1 MNCYTPII
9 DCSHRYS
16 ITSPNLMNFICYPK
30 FNIDDY
36 TTKLKDLFEK
46 DLKFVILEGNTI
58 LYNNNILG
66 KGCEG
71 LVLKV
76 ENNKNEIMAVK
87 IKRTDSCRFSMKNE
101 FDFYRL
107 ANTYKIGPTVY
118 AYTNN
123 ILLMDFLD
131 GVSIENWFSKT
142 KLDLY
147 LIKSVII
154 DILNQCFILDKI
166 NLDHGQLNK
175 LYNHIIISPDTLK
188 CTIVDFESA
197 STIRKASNLTSAFQG
212 ILFRGIISKKI
223 SDYINYKNKKCEFLQ
238 LLRIYKKDIS
248 KENYDSIIALI

>member
-1 MNCYTPII
+1 M
-9 DCSHRYS
+9 S
-16 ITSPNLMNFICYPK
+16 FICYPK
-30 FNIDDY
+30 FNAANYAI
-36 TTKLKDLFEK
+36 KIKELFEK
-46 DLKFVILEGNTI
+46 DLRFVILEGNTI

-76 ENNKNEIMAVK
+76 ENNKNEILAVK

-101 FDFYRL
+101 FDFYKL
-107 ANTYKIGPTVY
+107 ANTYKIGPFVY

-131 GVSIENWFSKT
+131 GISIENWFSKT
-142 KLDLY
+142 KLDPY

-175 LYNHIIISPDTLK
+175 LYNHIIISPDDLK
-188 CTIVDFESA
+188 CTIIDFESA
-197 STIRKASNLTSAFQG
+197 STIRKATNLTSAFQG
-212 ILFRGIISKKI
+212 MLFRGIISKQI
-223 SDYINYKNKKCEFLQ
+223 SAYINYSNKKSEFLR

-248 KENYDSIIALI
+248 KENFDSIISLI

>member
-1 MNCYTPII
+1 MIE
-9 DCSHRYS
+9 SSKKYS
-16 ITSPNLMNFICYPK
+16 ITTPDLMNLICYPK
-30 FNIDDY
+30 FNAVNYALKI
-36 TTKLKDLFEK
+36 KDLFE
-46 DLKFVILEGNTI
+46 LHIKFVILEGNTI
-58 LYNNNILG
+58 LHNNNILG

-101 FDFYRL
+101 FDFYKL

-131 GVSIENWFSKT
+131 GISIEDWFSKT
-142 KLDLY
+142 NLDPW
-147 LIKSVII
+147 LIKSVIV

-175 LYNHIIISPDTLK
+175 LYNHIIISPNNLK
-188 CTIVDFESA
+188 CTIIDFESA
-197 STIRKASNLTSAFQG
+197 STNRKASNLTSAFQG

-223 SDYINYKNKKCEFLQ
+223 SDYINYKNKKCEFLR
-238 LLRIYKKDIS
+238 LLRIYKEDIS
-248 KENYDSIIALI
+248 KENFDSIISLI